1 MCVILYNN
9 NKNETRHLTYAVSV
23 LFVFDLFYS
32 FIFPFN
38 TINPSLSIRKIVFY
52 VDTIDCILP
61 FVLLKNVRVPLNL
74 IYLSRYFTSNI
85 CIYHWQKYNLHQF
98 IYQIWQINLLWAVF
112 SFRSVCIAWHFER
125 QFVKMCGEQ
134 QVLQISN
141 FYWSPTRHL
150 QIARTCGTRYA
161 DHL

>member
-85 CIYHWQKYNLHQF
+85 CIYH
-98 IYQIWQINLLWAVF
+98 
-112 SFRSVCIAWHFER
+112 
-125 QFVKMCGEQ
+125 
-134 QVLQISN
+134 
-141 FYWSPTRHL
+141 
-150 QIARTCGTRYA
+150 
-161 DHL
+161 